1 MLGGVTVPA
10 PAGCLSSRWHKEE
23 RAEQAGDRKS
33 ERSGRDADASGK
45 YEEGQEIFSTPV
57 SRKIGYELVGIMCL
71 LGIQCLFF
79 VDFIYGLLPWLMGG
93 FLAGAGVLAVIDSV
107 LAGEYRR
114 LDTKLSSS
122 GVLMLVV
129 GLAILVRG
137 SGADGLIGVAWGI
150 FGLIQGSESLNVAI
164 YNLAG
169 RKKWGMDMLQ
179 AAVQIG
185 LALLLLVDPV
195 TKLYPHMR
203 ILGLELLAMGFHIF
217 REIRAAS

>member
-1 MLGGVTVPA
+1 MSTRKDKEREMRMYQEKQEKA
-10 PAGCLSSRWHKEE
+10 PHITAW
-23 RAEQAGDRKS
+23 
-33 ERSGRDADASGK
+33 RS
-45 YEEGQEIFSTPV
+45 YGQKIFSTPV
-57 SRKIGYELVGIMCL
+57 SRRIGYGLTGIMCL

-93 FLAGAGVLAVIDSV
+93 FLAGTGVLAVIDSV

-129 GLAILVRG
+129 GLAIIVRG

-169 RKKWGMDMLQ
+169 RKK
-179 AAVQIG
+179 
-185 LALLLLVDPV
+185 
-195 TKLYPHMR
+195 
-203 ILGLELLAMGFHIF
+203 
-217 REIRAAS
+217 

>member
-1 MLGGVTVPA
+1 MEGIWAEDIHNACQQEDRVRA
-10 PAGCLSSRWHKEE
+10 DRHHMPAGN
-23 RAEQAGDRKS
+23 
-33 ERSGRDADASGK
+33 
-45 YEEGQEIFSTPV
+45 TV
-57 SRKIGYELVGIMCL
+57 SV
-71 LGIQCLFF
+71 F

-93 FLAGAGVLAVIDSV
+93 FLAGTGVLAVIDSV

-129 GLAILVRG
+129 GLAIIVRG

-185 LALLLLVDPV
+185 LALLLMVDPV